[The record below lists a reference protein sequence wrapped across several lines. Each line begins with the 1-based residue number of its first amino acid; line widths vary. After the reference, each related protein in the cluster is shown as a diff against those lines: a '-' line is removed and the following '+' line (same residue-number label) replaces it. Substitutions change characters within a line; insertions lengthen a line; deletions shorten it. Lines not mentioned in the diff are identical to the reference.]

1 MKLRKTRIVERT
13 SPNGKTRYVIQQ
25 KHDLF
30 IWQWVDAWINSYDVG
45 CNDSFNTLEEAK
57 ENLYLFNGTKAMD
70 RVVHEGK

>member
-13 SPNGKTRYVIQQ
+13 FSNKKTYIIQQ

-30 IWQWVDAWINSYDVG
+30 FWWWVDAWINSYDAG
-45 CNDSFNTLEEAK
+45 CTDYFDTLEEAK
-57 ENLYLFNGTKAMD
+57 ENLHLFNGTKAID